1 MDKRKEGPKHDQVL
15 RTTKQNTN
23 TDIISLELEESKIKD
38 MVNKELGYELD
49 PARYTRANEYA
60 RHKLKWQSEQL
71 KKKFNSK
78 YTAKVIAE
86 TYEQQ
91 ATMDYVNIVSLGRYE
106 Q

>member
-15 RTTKQNTN
+15 RATKQNTN
-23 TDIISLELEESKIKD
+23 TDIISLELEESKIKN

-49 PARYTRANEYA
+49 PGRYERASKYA
-60 RHKLKWQSEQL
+60 RHKLKWQSKQL
-71 KKKFNSK
+71 KKEFNDR
-78 YTAKVIAE
+78 YIAKVIAE

-91 ATMDYVNIVSLGRYE
+91 VTMDYVNTVSLGRYG